1 MPDSARFLLVR
12 LRPLALAVACSLL
25 LGASFPLAAATE
37 QTLQSYAEA
46 VDFLDRWRG
55 DRQALDAAHER
66 LTQLLID
73 APEFAPAHVEMAR
86 WYLMNSRNYP
96 AALRSLERAESLDPA
111 FPGTYVLRG
120 YIFER
125 QNRLDEAL
133 AQLDRAEAI
142 GTDNPWLLLNRAAVL
157 QKLGRVEEALPLF
170 ESVFEHHVDDPKA
183 WPSAKLGLVELRG
196 LSGDAEAA
204 EAVLLRAKA
213 LKPDD
218 LSEAAG
224 YWEWLAE
231 QNRLDEAVAMVR
243 DGRKRWDAPELAQ
256 TEMWLQLRRA
266 DQLHASDREA
276 AKRAFGEASALA
288 SELGLVLAPSLDDWL
303 RLQEQHR
310 AGRGYP

>member
-1 MPDSARFLLVR
+1 MPDSAGFLFVR
-12 LRPLALAVACSLL
+12 LRPLALAVCCSFA
-25 LGASFPLAAATE
+25 LGASLPLEAANE

-55 DRQALDAAHER
+55 DRPGLDAAHER
-66 LTQLLID
+66 LTELLIH

-96 AALRSLERAESLDPA
+96 AALRSLERAESLDPE

-142 GTDNPWLLLNRAAVL
+142 GTDNPWLLLNRAAVF

-170 ESVFEHHVDDPKA
+170 ESVFEHHPDDPKA
-183 WPSAKLGLVELRG
+183 WPSAKLGLVELHG
-196 LSGDAEAA
+196 MSGDAEAA

-218 LSEAAG
+218 IAEAAG
-224 YWEWLAE
+224 YWEWLTE
-231 QNRLDEAVAMVR
+231 QNRLEEAVAMIR
-243 DGRKRWDAPELAQ
+243 EGRKRWNTPELAQ
-256 TEMWLQLRRA
+256 SEMWMQLRRA
-266 DQLHASDREA
+266 HQLHTADSEA
-276 AKRAFGEASALA
+276 AKLAFNEASALA
-288 SELGLVLAPSLDDWL
+288 AELGIVLAPSLDEWL

-310 AGRGYP
+310 AGQRY